1 MRNTAAAYG
10 YTLSTAA
17 TLSVLTQT
25 AGKPDTG
32 KLFLFAMGGVVAFVF
47 LEAVVG
53 ALGKPGPQ
61 PPDQAAI
68 PFAGALNA
76 ASVCA
81 ALGMAVLVAHLVGS
95 SLAWFLAQLS
105 TTAIYMLVVAVQVTI
120 AAAVQRRAPGPHGS

>member
-10 YTLSTAA
+10 YTLPTAA
-17 TLSVLTQT
+17 TVSALTET

-32 KLFLFAMGGVVAFVF
+32 KLFLFALGGVVAFVL
-47 LEAVVG
+47 LEAVAG
-53 ALGKPGPQ
+53 ALGTPGPQ
-61 PPDQAAI
+61 PPEQAAI

-105 TTAIYMLVVAVQVTI
+105 TTAVYMLVVAVQVTV
-120 AAAVQRRAPGPHGS
+120 AAAIQQRAAGTRS